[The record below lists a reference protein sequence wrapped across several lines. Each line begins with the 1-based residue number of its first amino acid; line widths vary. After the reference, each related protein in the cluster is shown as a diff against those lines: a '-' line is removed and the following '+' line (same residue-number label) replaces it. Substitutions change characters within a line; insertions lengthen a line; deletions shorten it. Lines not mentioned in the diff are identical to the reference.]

1 MTQTGIKFRSVI
13 AMPPSSATT
22 TDKVLEYTSTVAK
35 VLQDVASQIPFVN
48 RVCGLTLTIL
58 PMVQV
63 WYLDRNSNLKLIG
76 IQNTRFQKDRCLRIV
91 EDIHHVLCILMNLC
105 NHSEDI
111 ESVEM
116 LSLIAQFTV

>member
-1 MTQTGIKFRSVI
+1 MTQTGIKLRSVI

-22 TDKVLEYTSTVAK
+22 VDKVLEYTSTVAK
-35 VLQDVASQIPFVN
+35 VLQDVASQIPFVS

-63 WYLDRNSNLKLIG
+63 WCLDRNSHLRLIR

-105 NHSEDI
+105 SHSEDI